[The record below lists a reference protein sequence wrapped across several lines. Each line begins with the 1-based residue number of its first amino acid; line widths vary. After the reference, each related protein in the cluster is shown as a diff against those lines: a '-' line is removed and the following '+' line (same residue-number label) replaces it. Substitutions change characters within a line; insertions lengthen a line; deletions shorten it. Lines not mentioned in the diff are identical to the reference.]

1 MYSEYTPG
9 HDIPDD
15 SGRRP
20 FTADPSEGHE
30 KNTVTATAEG
40 SDTAG
45 SHAEDRR
52 TFNSSAPSGSHAED
66 CPTLTGSDPDEG
78 LEMLPVADT
87 GFSLPL
93 AEGYYPD
100 PRNRFHYCQD
110 LDPDLAA
117 AVQGTLNPDADI
129 AIVQGTFTPDSTATI
144 VQDAPHPDCSLI
156 YLNTPGM
163 QFKPQVHAIPIE
175 RRPRV
180 ARRAAEQT
188 AVRTLLEM
196 MVPGASLCNAPSG
209 RPYLVNEA
217 GQELPVTVSV
227 THSRHYAAVAV
238 NNGAVG
244 IDLEEPRSQLLSVA
258 TRFLSKD
265 ERFLYCKDIQLLLSA
280 WTAKE
285 AVYKAYHA
293 YCAINGTEPLPVDFA
308 TDLELVAT
316 QGAILPTGRASYP
329 ASGARLHGCSFRLTH
344 SRPFGSSML
353 TVAILVNDEGLH
365 RNLVVDIR

>member
-1 MYSEYTPG
+1 MAPT
-9 HDIPDD
+9 DRD
-15 SGRRP
+15 RRP
-20 FTADPSEGHE
+20 ERNTPNAPGQPRRPSGTIAETPLCNPPCSLPDSCTADPSAGH
-30 KNTVTATAEG
+30 
-40 SDTAG
+40 
-45 SHAEDRR
+45 
-52 TFNSSAPSGSHAED
+52 
-66 CPTLTGSDPDEG
+66 
-78 LEMLPVADT
+78 EMLPVADS

-100 PRNRFHYCQD
+100 ATDPYYYCQD
-110 LDPDLAA
+110 IVPD
-117 AVQGTLNPDADI
+117 T
-129 AIVQGTFTPDSTATI
+129 STAIDRGALT
-144 VQDAPHPDCSLI
+144 PDCSHI

-163 QFKPQVHAIPIE
+163 EVKPQVHAITIE

-180 ARRAAEQT
+180 ARRTAEQA
-188 AVRTLLEM
+188 AVRALLER

-209 RPYLVNEA
+209 RPYLVDE
-217 GQELPVTVSV
+217 GGHELPVTVSV

-258 TRFLSKD
+258 TRFLSRD

-293 YCAINGTEPLPVDFA
+293 YCALNGVEPLPVDFA

-316 QGAILPTGRASYP
+316 QGAILPTGRASFP
-329 ASGARLHGCSFRLTH
+329 ASGARLHGSSFRLTH
-344 SRPFGSSML
+344 SCPFGSSML
-353 TVAILVNDEGLH
+353 TVATLVDDESLH
-365 RNLVVDIR
+365 RNLVVDVR